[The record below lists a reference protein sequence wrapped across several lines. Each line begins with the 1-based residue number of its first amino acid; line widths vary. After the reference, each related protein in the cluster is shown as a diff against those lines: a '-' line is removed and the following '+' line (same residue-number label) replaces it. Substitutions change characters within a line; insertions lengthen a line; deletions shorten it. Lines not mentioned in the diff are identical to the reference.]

1 MKNTERVKTILCYG
15 DSNTWGAIPGAKHER
30 FPRKDR
36 WPGVLQHLLGNGYYV
51 IEEGLSGRTT
61 VLEDVFEEG
70 RNGKQLLLPCLR
82 THKPIDFVL
91 LMLGSNDLK
100 ARYAMTPFDIS
111 KAVGVLVTMIQQ
123 SQSGLNNRSP
133 NILLIAPP
141 PLGRLSDYAEEFEGG
156 MEKSKKLGEYC
167 ALKAREL
174 ACDFLD
180 AGTILRSSDGDGV
193 HLDATEHEKLAKA
206 VADRIIGWSE
216 KD

>member
-1 MKNTERVKTILCYG
+1 MENTERGKTILCYG

-123 SQSGLNNRSP
+123 SQSGLNNCSP
-133 NILLIAPP
+133 NILLIAPAAQIF
-141 PLGRLSDYAEEFEGG
+141 Y
-156 MEKSKKLGEYC
+156 
-167 ALKAREL
+167 
-174 ACDFLD
+174 
-180 AGTILRSSDGDGV
+180 
-193 HLDATEHEKLAKA
+193 
-206 VADRIIGWSE
+206 
-216 KD
+216 